1 MSGQGPAPVPG
12 HNMPVLDVAAAEQF
26 MDSCQQQ
33 GLQIPAAIRSALRT
47 AAEAS
52 QKAQSHTKHTSHR
65 LPQGVRSKQRKV
77 AFSDE
82 VVEISDEEA
91 SFSPHPAQ
99 LRLDVLIPGPKEAF
113 YTMRH
118 TCHSLPHGARRKHL
132 TVAFSDEVVEIS
144 DEEATI
150 SPQKARLRLDDLIP
164 GPKIAC
170 YTQRQRRNHRRA
182 VLWRLLRTAPWR
194 SVREHGGLRRNN
206 DPSASLTSEPTA
218 VLMAAS
224 TEPGS
229 AFLCHN
235 ARPLNSS
242 ALQTEKEQGYNASK
256 YTLIYY
262 NILYYDIILYNIIQ
276 YNII

>member
-1 MSGQGPAPVPG
+1 MAYQLDTAATPQFFNMSGQGPAPVPG

-52 QKAQSHTKHTSHR
+52 QKAQSHTKYTSHR
-65 LPQGVRSKQRKV
+65 LPHGVRSKQRKV

-164 GPKIAC
+164 GPKKAC

-182 VLWRLLRTAPWR
+182 VL
-194 SVREHGGLRRNN
+194 
-206 DPSASLTSEPTA
+206 
-218 VLMAAS
+218 
-224 TEPGS
+224 
-229 AFLCHN
+229 
-235 ARPLNSS
+235 
-242 ALQTEKEQGYNASK
+242 
-256 YTLIYY
+256 
-262 NILYYDIILYNIIQ
+262 
-276 YNII
+276 

>member
-1 MSGQGPAPVPG
+1 M
-12 HNMPVLDVAAAEQF
+12 
-26 MDSCQQQ
+26 
-33 GLQIPAAIRSALRT
+33 
-47 AAEAS
+47 
-52 QKAQSHTKHTSHR
+52 
-65 LPQGVRSKQRKV
+65 
-77 AFSDE
+77 
-82 VVEISDEEA
+82 
-91 SFSPHPAQ
+91 
-99 LRLDVLIPGPKEAF
+99 
-113 YTMRH
+113 
-118 TCHSLPHGARRKHL
+118 
-132 TVAFSDEVVEIS
+132 AFSDEVVEIS

-150 SPQKARLRLDDLIP
+150 SPQKAILRLDDLSP
-164 GPKIAC
+164 GPKTAC

-194 SVREHGGLRRNN
+194 SVREHGGLRGKN

-256 YTLIYY
+256 CTYTLSSFATNAAADRPAQGSHSSHFGRVNTVSKQENPSKPSCIGEKLTDQTITLPI
-262 NILYYDIILYNIIQ
+262 NMQAILEKARKSWINPQNQQIRNLPGMHPLVVDQVDKLIRPNDSQ
-276 YNII
+276 

>member
-1 MSGQGPAPVPG
+1 MEEAVRPIPMAYQLDTAATPQFFNMSGQGPAPVPG

-52 QKAQSHTKHTSHR
+52 QKAQSHTKYTSHR
-65 LPQGVRSKQRKV
+65 LPHGVRSKQRKV

-113 YTMRH
+113 YTMR
-118 TCHSLPHGARRKHL
+118 
-132 TVAFSDEVVEIS
+132 
-144 DEEATI
+144 
-150 SPQKARLRLDDLIP
+150 
-164 GPKIAC
+164 
-170 YTQRQRRNHRRA
+170 QRRNHRRA
-182 VLWRLLRTAPWR
+182 VLWRLLRSAPWR
-194 SVREHGGLRRNN
+194 SAREQGELSRNN
-206 DPSASLTSEPTA
+206 SPSAVLTSEPNA

-229 AFLCHN
+229 TFLCTN
-235 ARPLNSS
+235 ARPLNSGT
-242 ALQTEKEQGYNASK
+242 LKTEQRAEPGYDARPC
-256 YTLIYY
+256 T
-262 NILYYDIILYNIIQ
+262 
-276 YNII
+276 